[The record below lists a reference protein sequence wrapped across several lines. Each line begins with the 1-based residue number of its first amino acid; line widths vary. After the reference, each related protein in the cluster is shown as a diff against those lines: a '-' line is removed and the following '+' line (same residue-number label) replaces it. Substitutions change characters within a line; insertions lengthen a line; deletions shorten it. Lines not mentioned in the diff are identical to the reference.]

1 MNSFADCR
9 SARYGDP
16 VYWND
21 RRETELDRWRRSL
34 VGAIA
39 HDLSQMNGGAAVTYL
54 TSARRI
60 LERAFLSVEREERN
74 NFRRMVRRGVDAGPD
89 PKANVRKVS

>member
-1 MNSFADCR
+1 MNSFAESR

-16 VYWND
+16 VYWNG
-21 RRETELDRWRRSL
+21 RHETELDWWRRSL

-39 HDLSQMNGGAAVTYL
+39 QDLSRMNGGAAVTYL

-74 NFRRMVRRGVDAGPD
+74 SFRRMVRRGMDAGPN
-89 PKANVRKVS
+89 PKANVRKVG

>member
-1 MNSFADCR
+1 MNSFTECR

-16 VYWND
+16 VHWNG
-21 RRETELDRWRRSL
+21 RHETELDRWRRSL
-34 VGAIA
+34 VGTIA
-39 HDLSQMNGGAAVTYL
+39 QDLSQMNGGAAVTYL
-54 TSARRI
+54 ASARRI

-74 NFRRMVRRGVDAGPD
+74 SLRRMVQRGMDAVPN